1 MKYIVAIYLIL
12 MLIVLPELNYIQA
25 TESASKTDGT
35 DQEIRLEM
43 ARYGFNED
51 EVIFIEPT
59 LIQKIKA
66 LYEIRG

>member
-1 MKYIVAIYLIL
+1 MKYVITIYLIL

-25 TESASKTDGT
+25 TKSASKTDGT

-43 ARYGFNED
+43 AKYGFNED
-51 EVIFIEPT
+51 DTILIEPT
-59 LIQKIKA
+59 LIQKIIA

>member
-1 MKYIVAIYLIL
+1 MRNIVAIYLIL

-25 TESASKTDGT
+25 TKSASKTDVT

-43 ARYGFNED
+43 AKYGFNED
-51 EVIFIEPT
+51 DTIFIEPT